1 VLTALVPRGVHRT
14 APLRCE
20 SAVACAVL
28 TSPPAPPPTFVG
40 GDDFGG
46 GGDDDGGS
54 EFLRLITS
62 CEQAVVLDDWVA
74 RSRIYKMT
82 SKKDLRELHTAAI
95 DEYEALRDYNTS
107 EPGAT
112 GRRMLLG
119 LFGEEDVLSALAS
132 AEVSHASGLVVSRL
146 AMYPA
151 ELNHEDST
159 ASLRMVHALHL
170 LADAIDTPLDLGEH
184 ADEWDRRLEEA
195 SGRAVDDMGD
205 ST

>member
-1 VLTALVPRGVHRT
+1 MWLGRLSHPEDIEHAQSPHPLTPHH
-14 APLRCE
+14 PL
-20 SAVACAVL
+20 AVL
-28 TSPPAPPPTFVG
+28 TPSCDRSPLLAPP
-40 GDDFGG
+40 
-46 GGDDDGGS
+46 
-54 EFLRLITS
+54 
-62 CEQAVVLDDWVA
+62 Q
-74 RSRIYKMT
+74 
-82 SKKDLRELHTAAI
+82 
-95 DEYEALRDYNTS
+95 NTS

>member
-1 VLTALVPRGVHRT
+1 VPRGVHRT
-14 APLRCE
+14 VPLRCE

-28 TSPPAPPPTFVG
+28 TSPPAPPPTYFG
-40 GDDFGG
+40 GDDGGG
-46 GGDDDGGS
+46 GGDDDSGS

-82 SKKDLRELHTAAI
+82 SRKDIRELHMAAI

-107 EPGAT
+107 EPGAS

-119 LFGEEDVLSALAS
+119 LFGEDDSLSALAS

-151 ELNHEDST
+151 ELNAEDST

-170 LADAIDTPLDLGEH
+170 LAEAIDTPLDLGDHEE
-184 ADEWDRRLEEA
+184 EWELRLEEA
-195 SGRAVDDMGD
+195 SGRAFDETGDM
-205 ST
+205 T